1 MVRVRL
7 APSPTGMMHIGTAR
21 AALFVWIFA
30 KQNNGKFILRIEDTD
45 KERSKKEYEDS
56 ITTGLKK
63 LGLEWDEFYRQSE
76 RTEIYK
82 KYLKTLVEEGKA
94 YPCFCSKED
103 IDKER
108 KQAEKEKK
116 AYIYSGKCSN
126 LSKEI
131 VAQKIEAGEDYV
143 IRFRMPKEKINFNDM
158 VRGDIS
164 YDASLIGDIVI
175 AKSYD
180 EPLYNFVV
188 VIDDALMEISHII
201 RGEDHI
207 SNTPKQIAILRS
219 LGFKEPIYA
228 HLPLILNKDRSKMS
242 KRGGDVALVDFLE
255 KGYLP
260 EAIINFL
267 ALLSWHP
274 KDNQEIFSINDLI
287 SEFSMDR
294 VQKGGSIFDYEKLDW
309 INKKYISEIIP
320 LKELVKRGQS
330 FIKQEWKLT
339 PEIMSAVRER
349 LVNLADLEESVSF
362 FFTEPD
368 YSADSLFW
376 KGKKGN
382 TKNNL
387 LSIIDIISDI
397 EEEKFNK
404 ENIEKAVMAIIPKD
418 KKGEY
423 LWPLRFS
430 LSGKKNS
437 PGPFEIM
444 EGLGK
449 EKSIFRINK
458 AIDKIS

>member
-1 MVRVRL
+1 
-7 APSPTGMMHIGTAR
+7 
-21 AALFVWIFA
+21 
-30 KQNNGKFILRIEDTD
+30 
-45 KERSKKEYEDS
+45 
-56 ITTGLKK
+56 
-63 LGLEWDEFYRQSE
+63 
-76 RTEIYK
+76 
-82 KYLKTLVEEGKA
+82 
-94 YPCFCSKED
+94 
-103 IDKER
+103 
-108 KQAEKEKK
+108 
-116 AYIYSGKCSN
+116 
-126 LSKEI
+126 
-131 VAQKIEAGEDYV
+131 
-143 IRFRMPKEKINFNDM
+143 
-158 VRGDIS
+158 
-164 YDASLIGDIVI
+164 
-175 AKSYD
+175 
-180 EPLYNFVV
+180 
-188 VIDDALMEISHII
+188 
-201 RGEDHI
+201 
-207 SNTPKQIAILRS
+207 
-219 LGFKEPIYA
+219 
-228 HLPLILNKDRSKMS
+228 LPLILNKDRSKMS